1 MNIIRKT
8 TKINTEDRVEGNDII
23 IYKNGCFPK
32 RIVVVGHNCNREY
45 KLIKT
50 KLGKYQ
56 LIK

>member
-1 MNIIRKT
+1 MNIIRNT
-8 TKINTEDRVEGNDII
+8 TKFKTQDRVEGNAII
-23 IYKNGCFPK
+23 IHEDGRFPK

-50 KLGKYQ
+50 KSSKYQ